1 MISADFHI
9 ISFDRLTC
17 MIVSKFAWNGG
28 VILVILVDNLWLRP
42 PLTLWNEM
50 WTNTRLPAGIRVQN
64 LDESCD

>member
-1 MISADFHI
+1 
-9 ISFDRLTC
+9 

-28 VILVILVDNLWLRP
+28 VILVILVGNLRFRP

-64 LDESCD
+64 LEESCD